1 MKYFL
6 EHHQSIHP
14 ILPCVS
20 LSSCLFITFNCAV
33 QVSKHYNGENE
44 TFCVKCGLIA
54 DHFSSLVR
62 MRTKSAIADLYL
74 QIFLQWIVYYSNTL
88 KIRSSKVHCKACS
101 GIFLRQPCQQGFI
114 LWSPSCIKGVAGDGD
129 HLHDALH
136 QLRAFNASPPFSH
149 WV

>member
-62 MRTKSAIADLYL
+62 NCGPLPPDFPPVDS
-74 QIFLQWIVYYSNTL
+74 FYSNTL